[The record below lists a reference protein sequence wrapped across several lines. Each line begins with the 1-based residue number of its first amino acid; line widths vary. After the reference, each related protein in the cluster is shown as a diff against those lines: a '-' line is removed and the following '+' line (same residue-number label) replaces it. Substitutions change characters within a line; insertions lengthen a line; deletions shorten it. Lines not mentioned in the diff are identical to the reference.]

1 MHRTPTALASL
12 AAALLLAACA
22 AGNLGTEPRTA
33 TIQRT
38 TYGVA
43 HVTAPDMETLAY
55 GVAYA
60 HAQDNVCQTAEHLV
74 TARGERSRYFGGDKA
89 VGALGLRVLP
99 NEQIDFFIAAH
110 MDDAALAR
118 AYGAASADAQ
128 AMLRGYVAGYNRYLA
143 DNAGKLPKACNGQPW
158 VRPMTEAEF
167 LRFGELTMVQ
177 AGIGAVADGM
187 VAAKPPTA
195 AKADAAPASLADAV
209 AVAEEIG
216 LKDPPIGSNG
226 WAFGRDVTANGR
238 GLLLGNP
245 HFPWVGVNRFWQM
258 HVTIPGELES
268 MGAAT
273 GHFGVPS
280 IGFNKDVAWTHT
292 VSTGKRFTLHELT
305 LVPGDPTSY
314 VVDGRPEKMT
324 AQTVQI
330 AVRGVDD
337 QVVQKQTT
345 VWKTRFG
352 PVVVI
357 PRAGLNWT
365 TTNAYALADA
375 NTLNARWIDAWL
387 AINRARNVAEVRNA
401 HATLGIPWVNTLAA
415 DRNGDAMY
423 VDGSVVPD
431 VDAAQLQRC
440 APSKQAAALFG
451 AAGLPVLDGSR
462 SECGWRRD
470 PGSPVP
476 GLTPLARMPVLIR
489 ADWVQNSNDSFYLTN
504 PAHTFSGISPMVGTA
519 AVNRPRTRIG
529 IIEIR
534 EMVAAGRVDKTKV
547 QQALFRNRN
556 YVGGLVMDDLL
567 AACPSAPTTDA
578 RDGCAAL
585 AGWDR
590 TSNADAK
597 GAHVFREFWRRAAT
611 IPGVWRVP
619 FDPADPINT
628 PSGLKMSD
636 DAVRGKVWEAMGVSV
651 KAVRDAGFPLEAPLG
666 TVQAKRTPAGPIAIH
681 GGDEFEGVLNKV
693 ETKATG
699 GITKQGLDVDYGTSY
714 LQLVTFDERGPLAQ
728 AVLTYGQSTD
738 PESPHA
744 TDQMRV
750 FSQKQWPVLPFYP
763 EAVAEARIGGVVR
776 LQRP

>member
-1 MHRTPTALASL
+1 MPGTTPAPFAL

-22 AGNLGTEPRTA
+22 AGTVGTEPRTA

-38 TYGVA
+38 THGVA

-89 VGALGLRVLP
+89 RGALGLRVLP
-99 NEQIDFFIAAH
+99 NEQIDFFVAAH

-118 AYGAASADAQ
+118 AYGAASADAR

-143 DNAGKLPKACNGQPW
+143 DNAGKLPKACSGQPW
-158 VRPMTEAEF
+158 VQPMTAAEF

-177 AGIGAVADGM
+177 AGIAAVADGM

-195 AKADAAPASLADAV
+195 AKADAAPASLEDAV
-209 AVAEEIG
+209 AVAEEMG

-238 GLLLGNP
+238 GVLLGNP

-258 HVTIPGELES
+258 HVTIPGELDS

-273 GHFGVPS
+273 GHFAVPS
-280 IGFNKDVAWTHT
+280 IGFNKDIAWTHT

-305 LVPGDPTSY
+305 LVNGDPTSY

-330 AVRGVDD
+330 AVRGADG
-337 QVVQKQTT
+337 QLVQKQTT

-365 TTNAYALADA
+365 ATNAYALKDA

-387 AINRARNVAEVRNA
+387 AINRARSVAEVRDA
-401 HATLGIPWVNTLAA
+401 HATLGIPWVNTLAV
-415 DRNGDAMY
+415 DRHGNAMY
-423 VDGSVVPD
+423 GDVSVVPD
-431 VDAAQLQRC
+431 VDAAQLARC

-462 SECGWRRD
+462 SECDWRRD
-470 PGSPVP
+470 PASPVP
-476 GLTPLARMPVLIR
+476 GLTPIARMPVLIR
-489 ADWVQNSNDSFYLTN
+489 GDWVQNSNDSFYLTN
-504 PAHTFSGISPMVGTA
+504 PAYRFDGISPMVGTP
-519 AVNRPRTRIG
+519 AVSRPRTRIG

-534 EMVAAGRVDKTKV
+534 EMVAAGKVDMPKV
-547 QQALFRNRN
+547 QQALYSNRN
-556 YVGGLVMDDLL
+556 YVGSLVMGDLL
-567 AACPSAPTTDA
+567 AACPGAPTAEA

-619 FDPADPINT
+619 LDPADPINT
-628 PSGLKMSD
+628 PSGLKTSD
-636 DAVRGKVWEAMGVSV
+636 DAVRARLWEAMGASV
-651 KAVRDAGFPLEAPLG
+651 KAVRDAGFPLDAPLG
-666 TVQAKRTPAGPIAIH
+666 TVQAKRTSAGPIAIH

-693 ETKATG
+693 ETRATG

-714 LQLVTFDERGPLAQ
+714 LQTVTFDERGPIAH
-728 AVLTYGQSTD
+728 AVLTFGQSTNPD
-738 PESPHA
+738 SPHA

-750 FSQKQWPVLPFYP
+750 FSQKQWPALPFHP
-763 EAVAEARIGGVVR
+763 EDVAKARIGEVVR